1 MGGSGQ
7 HRVSKHWDTISQ
19 SLFDGNEEPMKPT
32 HEQTERVKMWLDDRL
47 HALFRG
53 DPFPP
58 WPATIEEDL
67 RNGVD
72 FSDLFAEY
80 GFTADSSQ
88 LLPNFYEIQRK
99 AGRAFKT

>member
-1 MGGSGQ
+1 
-7 HRVSKHWDTISQ
+7 
-19 SLFDGNEEPMKPT
+19 
-32 HEQTERVKMWLDDRL
+32 MWLDERL

-58 WPATIEEDL
+58 RPATIEDDL

-72 FSDLFAEY
+72 FSDIFAEY
-80 GFTADSSQ
+80 GFTADGLR

-99 AGRAFKT
+99 AGRAFQT